1 MQIISKNITDI
12 HPYANNPRKND
23 QAVDAVAS
31 SIREFGFKVPV
42 VIDKNGEIIAGHTR
56 YKAAKK
62 LKLKEI
68 PCIIADDLT
77 EEQIKAFRLADN
89 KVGELA
95 EWDLDMLDIELD
107 EITEIDM
114 EQFGF
119 YMHDMES
126 EAEAI
131 EDDFDEEPPE
141 EPESKL
147 GDIYKLGEHVLM
159 CGDSTNIKSVEKLMN
174 GEKAD
179 MLLTDPP
186 YNVDYTGKTEEALK
200 IENDKMDN
208 ESFIQFLQRNA
219 FF

>member
-1 MQIISKNITDI
+1 MQIITKKLSDLR
-12 HPYANNPRKND
+12 PYERNPRKND

-62 LKLKEI
+62 MKLEEI

-95 EWDLDMLDIELD
+95 EWDLGLLSDELD
-107 EITEIDM
+107 RIFDIDM

-119 YMHDMES
+119 LEQ
-126 EAEAI
+126 E
-131 EDDFDEEPPE
+131 
-141 EPESKL
+141 
-147 GDIYKLGEHVLM
+147 
-159 CGDSTNIKSVEKLMN
+159 
-174 GEKAD
+174 
-179 MLLTDPP
+179 
-186 YNVDYTGKTEEALK
+186 
-200 IENDKMDN
+200 DN
-208 ESFIQFLQRNA
+208 ERNDISDKITTDEYELIVSGEENELQELYDRLISEGYVCRIST
-219 FF
+219 

>member
-107 EITEIDM
+107 GITEIDM
-114 EQFGF
+114 ERFGF
-119 YMHDMES
+119 FEEENDSERDDISETITTDEYELIVSGEES
-126 EAEAI
+126 ELQELYDRLI
-131 EDDFDEEPPE
+131 SE
-141 EPESKL
+141 
-147 GDIYKLGEHVLM
+147 GYTCRI
-159 CGDSTNIKSVEKLMN
+159 ST
-174 GEKAD
+174 
-179 MLLTDPP
+179 
-186 YNVDYTGKTEEALK
+186 
-200 IENDKMDN
+200 
-208 ESFIQFLQRNA
+208 
-219 FF
+219 

>member
-1 MQIISKNITDI
+1 MQIISKKITDI
-12 HPYANNPRKND
+12 YPYSNNPRKND
-23 QAVDAVAS
+23 QAVDAVEN

-119 YMHDMES
+119 LEQ
-126 EAEAI
+126 E
-131 EDDFDEEPPE
+131 
-141 EPESKL
+141 
-147 GDIYKLGEHVLM
+147 
-159 CGDSTNIKSVEKLMN
+159 
-174 GEKAD
+174 
-179 MLLTDPP
+179 
-186 YNVDYTGKTEEALK
+186 
-200 IENDKMDN
+200 DN
-208 ESFIQFLQRNA
+208 ERNDISDKITTDEYELIVSGEENELQELYDRLISEGYVCRISI
-219 FF
+219 

>member
-77 EEQIKAFRLADN
+77 EEQIRALRIGILKPWILNLTESPILTWSSLDLTWIFREKKGKL
-89 KVGELA
+89 
-95 EWDLDMLDIELD
+95 
-107 EITEIDM
+107 
-114 EQFGF
+114 
-119 YMHDMES
+119 
-126 EAEAI
+126 
-131 EDDFDEEPPE
+131 
-141 EPESKL
+141 SKT
-147 GDIYKLGEHVLM
+147 I
-159 CGDSTNIKSVEKLMN
+159 
-174 GEKAD
+174 
-179 MLLTDPP
+179 LTQLRQK
-186 YNVDYTGKTEEALK
+186 NRRQKWAT
-200 IENDKMDN
+200 
-208 ESFIQFLQRNA
+208 FINWGGIG
-219 FF
+219 